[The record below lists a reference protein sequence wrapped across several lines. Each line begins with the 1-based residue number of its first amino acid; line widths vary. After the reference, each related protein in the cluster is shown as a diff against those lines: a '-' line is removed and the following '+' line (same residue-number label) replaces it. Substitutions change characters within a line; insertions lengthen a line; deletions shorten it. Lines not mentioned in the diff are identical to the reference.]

1 MLANLR
7 TPGGQYQQKDG
18 CGGSWEAK
26 KIVLLTDTGA
36 AKETGSKT
44 ETKIATDISEALEQK
59 GRFTEKLTG
68 KNTFLI
74 NNRYSV

>member
-1 MLANLR
+1 MLADLR

-44 ETKIATDISEALEQK
+44 ETKIATDISEGLEQK
-59 GRFTEKLTG
+59 GRFTEKLANWQ
-68 KNTFLI
+68 KHLSN
-74 NNRYSV
+74 